1 MRARFIL
8 LLLLALAVA
17 LPASADQE
25 GRATF
30 AQKCARCHVV
40 GQGQALTEKHKSFV
54 DITLAAQRHDEK
66 WINAFLQKPYAVD
79 PQTACRAA
87 LDAAAA
93 HHVYH
98 FLKDRLRPR
107 AATAAAARST
117 AAATLATQ
125 PGAVPPAL
133 PMKVAP
139 PPEPPKPQGLVNR

>member
-1 MRARFIL
+1 MRAGSIIS
-8 LLLLALAVA
+8 LLLALFVVA
-17 LPASADQE
+17 SPASADQE

-40 GQGQALTEKHKSFV
+40 GQGQPLAETHKSFV
-54 DITLAAQRHDEK
+54 DITLAAQQHDEK
-66 WINAFLQKPYAVD
+66 WLDAFLQKPYAVE

-93 HHVYH
+93 RHVYH

-107 AATAAAARST
+107 APTAAAA
-117 AAATLATQ
+117 AAGATQ

-139 PPEPPKPQGLVNR
+139 PPEPPKPQGLVRR